1 MGWSRVEPVTTVA
14 QLAGVDARGLIAMI
28 VERAKKVQRNKRDC
42 GDLSSDVVAIQDVLR
57 QVQQKQHPAV
67 DGMVQKL
74 EAVLREACVLVAT
87 CEAKSYFR
95 RFFRADK
102 LAEQFQRVRQ
112 RIQVLLHIFP
122 IIAFVDTTQRFDRVI
137 QQAEE
142 LLVLVNNMPSSSG
155 SGTTRAP
162 RCDGTTEEYFSKR
175 PRAITEPFPVL
186 KEKTEGLQSWSRIT
200 NAASTKH
207 DDDHLFEPSTA
218 GLTVAGLLSF
228 DFSKLVNATQNFS
241 RRNKVGEG
249 GSGRVYLGTL
259 EGRPVAIKRCFEES
273 CPERS
278 SDFEN
283 EISFIPRLQHKNIV
297 NLLGYCKH
305 EKERVLVYEYM
316 PNKSLDKFIFDE
328 ITGGSLNW
336 DTLFQII
343 GGIAQGVVYLHLH
356 SGLNI
361 IHRDLKPSN
370 ILLDAELNPKI
381 SDFGTARVGYLD
393 KSMRAD
399 VVAGTYGYM
408 ASEYSSQGIFSAKS
422 DVFSFG
428 SLLLEIMSGK
438 RNGTGYKSRY
448 GKLLSLHEYA
458 WHLMFMEEDVLDSPR
473 KMEAALA
480 KLIHPSLRGEL
491 ASRIEDI
498 WRCARIA
505 LLCVQNDPAD
515 RPSMWDVVLMLNA
528 ADGGR
533 AAGQLSS
540 TAPKRPAR
548 QYGNHKMLP
557 SLAELL
563 RDDRINKTMA
573 VAMR

>member
-1 MGWSRVEPVTTVA
+1 MAWSRVEPVTTVA
-14 QLAGVDARGLIAMI
+14 QLAGVDARGLITMI
-28 VERAKKVQRNKRDC
+28 VERAKKVHRNKREC
-42 GDLSSDVVAIQDVLR
+42 GDLASDVDAIQGVLR
-57 QVQQKQHPAV
+57 QVLQKQHPAV
-67 DGMVQKL
+67 DDQVQKL
-74 EAVLREACVLVAT
+74 EGVLREACVLVAS

-95 RFFRADK
+95 RFFRIDK

-112 RIQVLLHIFP
+112 RIQLYVDLFP
-122 IIAFVDTTQRFDRVI
+122 FISHVDTTQRLIRII
-137 QQAEE
+137 QRAEE
-142 LLVLVNNMPSSSG
+142 HQAQYNIPSSSG
-155 SGTTRAP
+155 ITVRAP
-162 RCDGTTEEYFSKR
+162 WYDATTEEYSSKR
-175 PRAITEPFPVL
+175 PRAFTEPFHVL
-186 KEKTEGLQSWSRIT
+186 REKTEGLRSSSRRST
-200 NAASTKH
+200 NAVSTKH

-228 DFSKLVNATQNFS
+228 DFSKLANATENFCQK
-241 RRNKVGEG
+241 NKIGEG
-249 GSGRVYLGTL
+249 GSGRVYMGTL
-259 EGRPVAIKRCFEES
+259 EGRRVAIKRCFEES

-328 ITGGSLNW
+328 TTGGSLNW

-343 GGIAQGVVYLHLH
+343 GGIAQGVLYLHLH

-370 ILLDAELNPKI
+370 ILLDSELNPKI

-438 RNGTGYKSRY
+438 RNGTGYKSKY
-448 GKLLSLHEYA
+448 GKMLSLHEYA
-458 WHLMFMEEDVLDSPR
+458 WHLMFLEEDILNSPR
-473 KMEAALA
+473 KMEEALA
-480 KLIHPSLRGEL
+480 KLIHTSLRGEV
-491 ASRIEDI
+491 ASRKEDI
-498 WRCARIA
+498 WRCAQIA
-505 LLCVQNDPAD
+505 LLCVQNDPVD

-528 ADGGR
+528 AAGGR
-533 AAGQLSS
+533 AAGQLPS
-540 TAPKRPAR
+540 TSPKRPAR
-548 QYGNHKMLP
+548 QYGNRKMLP

-563 RDDRINKTMA
+563 RDDRINRTMA
-573 VAMR
+573 VSMR